1 MAYELVDWMRMVH
14 VPRHATEIKRLFDV
28 VIKLSIPAARAFLYQ
43 LEPAL
48 GQIWTVVEEHTDIID
63 KM

>member
-1 MAYELVDWMRMVH
+1 MVH